1 MSLCIW
7 HPQLHE
13 DHLLFFESKNQQRSL
28 KGIICAIMRS
38 PLTFVKLKP
47 RPLSK
52 TYCLGLVD
60 GLFFGDGILKLVM
73 HIFEM
78 TGSKTL
84 SQLISNY
91 GCDMQEF
98 AKHVFISEPI
108 VVNELQISLLPLCQ
122 IHGPKM
128 TGWGLII
135 AYPAKRMVIS
145 FSVAYNPI
153 DGLLVI
159 STETRPLGY
168 PSLKRLK
175 CSGSR
180 NTNRLGNQ

>member
-1 MSLCIW
+1 MKDYLV
-7 HPQLHE
+7 
-13 DHLLFFESKNQQRSL
+13 FFESRNQQRSF
-28 KGIICAIMRS
+28 KGKKCAMLQS
-38 PLTFVKLKP
+38 PFDFDQMKP
-47 RPLSK
+47 GPISNTCCFEL
-52 TYCLGLVD
+52 LE

-159 STETRPLGY
+159 FTETRPLGY